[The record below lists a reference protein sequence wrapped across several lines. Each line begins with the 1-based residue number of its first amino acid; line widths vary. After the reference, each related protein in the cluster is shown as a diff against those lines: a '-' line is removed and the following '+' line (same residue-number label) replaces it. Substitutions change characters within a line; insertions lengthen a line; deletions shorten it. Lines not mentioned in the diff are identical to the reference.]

1 MRSSVRVDRVR
12 LASLLGLLVFSP
24 RIVAL
29 AQLNLSSRSTREKA
43 AALVCAHKLVVG
55 QHKACH
61 YVRESV
67 LIWCKGPLENQN
79 PPFV

>member
-1 MRSSVRVDRVR
+1 VDAIVRTC
-12 LASLLGLLVFSP
+12 GQT
-24 RIVAL
+24 L

-55 QHKACH
+55 
-61 YVRESV
+61 
-67 LIWCKGPLENQN
+67 PLENQN